1 MEENPYQDR
10 EGAPGEAGPA
20 ASPRSTP
27 GQAKEGGDQ
36 RAEGGRGLRAVSR
49 SVAAVAAGALVGGGI
64 GLLVGVA
71 LGAINPFAL
80 GIVGAVVG
88 IVVPVLFA
96 VVARRA
102 RRGPWWSRV
111 FGG

>member
-1 MEENPYQDR
+1 MGENPYQDR

-49 SVAAVAAGALVGGGI
+49 IVATVAAGALVGGGI

-71 LGAINPFAL
+71 LGAINPFVL
-80 GIVGAVVG
+80 GLIGIAGGAVVG
-88 IVVPVLFA
+88 A
-96 VVARRA
+96 REGARR
-102 RRGPWWSRV
+102 PWWRGV

>member
-1 MEENPYQDR
+1 MGENPYQDR
-10 EGAPGEAGPA
+10 AGAPGEAGPA

-49 SVAAVAAGALVGGGI
+49 IVAAVSAGALVGGGI

-71 LGAINPFAL
+71 LGAINPFVL
-80 GIVGAVVG
+80 GLIGIAGGAVVG
-88 IVVPVLFA
+88 A
-96 VVARRA
+96 REGARR
-102 RRGPWWSRV
+102 PWWRGV